1 MDVCKSLGQG
11 FITAGGGLTYAFTPN
26 LGAQLNLNLMV
37 MLPTSGFVMQPSIGV
52 VYGL

>member
-1 MDVCKSLGQG
+1 MGQG
-11 FITAGGGLTYAFTPN
+11 FITGGGGVVYAFTEN

-37 MLPTSGFVMQPSIGV
+37 MLPTSGFVIQPSLGV